1 MIQAVI
7 FDIDNTLYDY
17 DAAHAVAFQALTEYA
32 QHTLGVDPETFEAL
46 HQRANQLLQ
55 ARTGGDCA
63 AIHNRLLRYQIL
75 LEELSQIFDV
85 SPMTIRRDL
94 QHLEDQGLISR
105 FYGGAVAEQPVS
117 PAGDADQVKLY
128 RDLISQYAA
137 NLVAENDQIFIN
149 GSRTALGLLDFLGS
163 KNVQVVTNNGL
174 VCARKYPSNLRITLS
189 GGEVRGQNAIL
200 TGNCTMRNLLMVH
213 ARKAFIGCT
222 GISPNGELLCGIP
235 TELGINETML
245 SHSDRYFILADH
257 TKVGVIGTY
266 ASLHLEKMGTVITD
280 ELAPAAVVEQLR
292 YIGMEV
298 IQVTKGHP
306 GEK

>member
-1 MIQAVI
+1 M
-7 FDIDNTLYDY
+7 DSK
-17 DAAHAVAFQALTEYA
+17 E
-32 QHTLGVDPETFEAL
+32 FEAL

-149 GSRTALGLLDFLGS
+149 GSRTALGLLDFLEG
-163 KNVQVVTNNGL
+163 KNVRVFTNNGL

-200 TGNCTMRNLLMVH
+200 TGDCTMRNLLMVH

-306 GEK
+306 GEN